1 MDIDP
6 TARLRECPDDQ
17 IGTSIPKPL
26 NARLDA
32 LVARAQDAGENTSRR
47 ELIGALVL
55 LAPEAP
61 ESLVEAV
68 RTYRRATAASAV
80 PSGAD
85 PASILGD
92 RQPRKGPRPRRG
104 GP

>member
-32 LVARAQDAGENTSRR
+32 LVARAHAAGENTSRR
-47 ELIGALVL
+47 EVIAALVL
-55 LAPEAP
+55 QAPEAP
-61 ESLVEAV
+61 ELLVEAV
-68 RTYRRATAASAV
+68 RAYRSATADEAIPA
-80 PSGAD
+80 GDD
-85 PASILGD
+85 PANILGD
-92 RQPRKGPRPRRG
+92 RRPRRGPRPRRAA
-104 GP
+104 P